1 MNFTIHLGIICK
13 ILHFLLEI
21 GQIPPFCFGSTT
33 RGATKSMATCFWH
46 AALLRWNDRHN
57 KDTLQGMDTYPT
69 KREKENHLQNAIFGG
84 YDVSSPEGT
93 PMNINCWKIK
103 FPFGKALG
111 YVIFQGGCSHCS
123 HWIVH
128 IWIVSQLV
136 RTIAVGDLLKR
147 IVSKS
152 LTSCSRGHFFQFAAP
167 WLQLFWMNL
176 IGFVL
181 HDETTQQRR

>member
-1 MNFTIHLGIICK
+1 
-13 ILHFLLEI
+13 
-21 GQIPPFCFGSTT
+21 
-33 RGATKSMATCFWH
+33 
-46 AALLRWNDRHN
+46 
-57 KDTLQGMDTYPT
+57 
-69 KREKENHLQNAIFGG
+69 
-84 YDVSSPEGT
+84 
-93 PMNINCWKIK
+93 MNINCWKIK
-103 FPFGKALG
+103 FPFGEGLG
-111 YVIFQGGCSHCS
+111 LCFFFQGGCSHCS